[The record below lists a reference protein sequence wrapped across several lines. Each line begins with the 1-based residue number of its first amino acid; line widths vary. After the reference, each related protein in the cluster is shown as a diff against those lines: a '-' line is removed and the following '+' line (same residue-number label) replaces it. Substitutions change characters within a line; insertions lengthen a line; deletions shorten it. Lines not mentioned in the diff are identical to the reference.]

1 MCTRRGHRCICK
13 MHKKVHWTCINHFLR
28 AHPTRAHFE
37 AGAMQFFVRFSS
49 GLFFYF
55 SLASPFRAVHINF
68 SFHPLTLSN
77 LWTSHI
83 ADAMLS
89 AQHQKLIFFS
99 RRKNFSAVF
108 AIDALKFPLCKTSF
122 KSRCRTT
129 RVVCPPRFY
138 LIRHPALFVQKSPHR
153 HPKDFCI
160 LFRARIFPLKA
171 GEQKKK

>member
-55 SLASPFRAVHINF
+55 SLASTFRAVHINF

-83 ADAMLS
+83 AIADAMLS

-99 RRKNFSAVF
+99 RRKTFQPFSRLMHSSFRCEKLLSRVNVERLESSVHRAF
-108 AIDALKFPLCKTSF
+108 ISFDIQLCLCKNPHTVIRKTFVSSF
-122 KSRCRTT
+122 ELA
-129 RVVCPPRFY
+129 FF
-138 LIRHPALFVQKSPHR
+138 H
-153 HPKDFCI
+153 
-160 LFRARIFPLKA
+160 
-171 GEQKKK
+171 